1 MTRGSLSRLG
11 YGEVYGRQRG
21 RYLVEVRTGLADST
35 VRARAS

>member
-11 YGEVYGRQRG
+11 YCEMEGPAAGG
-21 RYLVEVRTGLADST
+21 YLVEVRTGLADST